1 MAPFLEIL
9 SEMDPILFS
18 FRVKFY
24 PPDPFK
30 LKEEITKYQ
39 LYLQLRRDLLHGR
52 LYCSGPESALLG
64 AYIIQGESAR
74 ALPLRFAPIDFLL
87 QSATNL
93 AKPMRGIFPANRVTF
108 KTFQNVSLL
117 PVSPLKYLSCTHQ
130 EQKLRPRLCE

>member
-1 MAPFLEIL
+1 
-9 SEMDPILFS
+9 MDPILFS

-64 AYIIQGESAR
+64 AYIIQGESASR
-74 ALPLRFAPIDFLL
+74 ASSPIDFLL
-87 QSATNL
+87 QSATKL
-93 AKPMRGIFPANRVTF
+93 AKPMRAIFTANRVTF
-108 KTFQNVSLL
+108 KTF
-117 PVSPLKYLSCTHQ
+117 
-130 EQKLRPRLCE
+130 